1 MLSHLKVK
9 VHSLAAEMTYIRR
22 QEEKWKTKA
31 RYARQKRNAVIVK
44 NVDWVNDPDLRD
56 KATNNA
62 IKLQY
67 AEENFW
73 SQHWHRYE
81 LKDHARITH
90 LAYGAM
96 RGVPYSRMEVIC
108 YGPLKGFGGS
118 EPQWTK
124 IGSVVER
131 FAKDEPNQQE
141 IMQRFSEWLAD
152 AQKWYESNPERII
165 AMNNARLAARA
176 VKPQVWV
183 GSGEVLALLL
193 GH

>member
-22 QEEKWKTKA
+22 QEEKWKNRARNARKWQQTLLLETTKA
-31 RYARQKRNAVIVK
+31 
-44 NVDWVNDPDLRD
+44 
-56 KATNNA
+56 KALE
-62 IKLQY
+62 KQQY
-67 AEENFW
+67 AEANFW

-152 AQKWYESNPERII
+152 AQKWYEGNPERII
-165 AMNNARLAARA
+165 AMNNARLAIAATRHA
-176 VKPQVWV
+176 EM
-183 GSGEVLALLL
+183 GSLL
-193 GH
+193 GS